1 MAERQ
6 GWQRRRRQLLTHQY
20 PWGPARG
27 PANGPRLPLGSRARG
42 RQLASQRADPGIRDS
57 GMAAT
62 PLSETA
68 GRRQAARPR
77 LPQPTQRR
85 PALGAASDLPRL
97 QAQRSD
103 PGLARPSIGARG
115 RRCPAR
121 APARRPQI
129 TLALSARSRP
139 RRPGREPWAPHPRPH
154 AATGARVHTPTLHIS
169 RSTLSH
175 TSTTPPHRH
184 HLLAPLPSP

>member
-1 MAERQ
+1 MAAAAAAAPHPSVSLGARARARQ
-6 GWQRRRRQLLTHQY
+6 RTASAARFQSPGTTTGFSAGGPRHPRLAHGRHPLLRDGWPQAGSAS
-20 PWGPARG
+20 PPSPANAEATCPGSRLRPTPAPSTALRPRASTSLPRG
-27 PANGPRLPLGSRARG
+27 P
-42 RQLASQRADPGIRDS
+42 
-57 GMAAT
+57 
-62 PLSETA
+62 
-68 GRRQAARPR
+68 
-77 LPQPTQRR
+77 
-85 PALGAASDLPRL
+85 
-97 QAQRSD
+97 
-103 PGLARPSIGARG
+103 G

-121 APARRPQI
+121 ATARRPQI

-139 RRPGREPWAPHPRPH
+139 RRPGREPWAPHPGPH